1 MMNKEDIDDRIIN
14 KGNAISGGMSKFLA
28 DGIVKDILEGNAK
41 YDLVDFVP
49 SEDRI
54 YPCTNCAIRDICD
67 GTVKIEDSYI
77 ESLIYVCIEH
87 DNKTVILKESNNE

>member
-1 MMNKEDIDDRIIN
+1 MMKKEDIDDRIIS
-14 KGNAISGGMSKFLA
+14 KGNVISGGMGKFLA
-28 DGIVKDILEGNAK
+28 DEIVRDILKKNPK

-54 YPCTNCAIRDICD
+54 YPCTGCAIRDMCD
-67 GTVKIEDSYI
+67 GTVKSDDSYI

-87 DNKTVILKESNNE
+87 ENKTVILKGDNND

>member
-1 MMNKEDIDDRIIN
+1 MNKEDVNDRIIN
-14 KGNAISGGMSKFLA
+14 EGNTISAGMSKFLA
-28 DGIVKDILEGNAK
+28 DEIARDILEKNAK

-49 SEDRI
+49 SEDKI
-54 YPCTNCAIRDICD
+54 YPCTGCAIRDMCD

-87 DNKTVILKESNNE
+87 DNKTVILKENNNE

>member
-1 MMNKEDIDDRIIN
+1 MMNKEDVNDRIIN
-14 KGNAISGGMSKFLA
+14 EGNTISAGMSKFLA
-28 DGIVKDILEGNAK
+28 DGIVKDILEKNAK

-49 SEDRI
+49 SEDKV

-67 GTVKIEDSYI
+67 GVVEIEDSYI

-87 DNKTVILKESNNE
+87 ENKTVILKESNNE